1 MALLRPFELLSFL
14 RSDVLNSL
22 PRQRL
27 AQAFPG
33 LLPRRRRN
41 LKRQMFAAAQDLDF
55 VLLSSLHLAQR
66 VRIIVDVPSCV
77 PVQKKSTGTRLVW
90 NEE

>member
-41 LKRQMFAAAQDLDF
+41 LKRQTFAAAQDLDF
-55 VLLSSLHLAQR
+55 VLYGTKNDRWDQSQPHCVSL
-66 VRIIVDVPSCV
+66 
-77 PVQKKSTGTRLVW
+77 
-90 NEE
+90 